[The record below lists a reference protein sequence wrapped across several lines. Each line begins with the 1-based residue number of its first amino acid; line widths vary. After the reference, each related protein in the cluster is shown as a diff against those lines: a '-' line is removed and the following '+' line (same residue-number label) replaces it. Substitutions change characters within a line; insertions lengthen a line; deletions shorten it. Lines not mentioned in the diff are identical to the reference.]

1 MDARYFG
8 RFWSKKMI
16 AEYKG
21 KTYECSF
28 YKGKIILISD
38 KYEDGFSED
47 FDGYSKTVDRSE
59 CNRVYKSTPMV
70 KYEGKSYYYY
80 EETEDKIQLFV
91 GASDLSLEWEPKGF
105 KHTGYEEWTKWVPKS
120 ECEKFDEII
129 EY

>member
-1 MDARYFG
+1 MEGSEMSDCYAV
-8 RFWSKKMI
+8 
-16 AEYKG
+16 YKNLEFKCFFKRG
-21 KTYECSF
+21 GQLE
-28 YKGKIILISD
+28 LIS
-38 KYEDGFSED
+38 KTPMDGFVAK
-47 FDGYSKTVDRSE
+47 GNVYSKIVDRVE
-59 CNRVYKSTPMV
+59 CGRVYKSTPMV
-70 KYEGKSYYYY
+70 RYEGESYYYY

>member
-1 MDARYFG
+1 
-8 RFWSKKMI
+8 MI

-28 YKGKIILISD
+28 FKGKILLISD
-38 KYEDGFSED
+38 RNEAGFSKD
-47 FDGYSKTVDRSE
+47 FDGYIKTVDRSE
-59 CNRVYKSTPMV
+59 CERVYKSTTMV
-70 KYEGKSYYYY
+70 RYKGEAYYYY
-80 EETEDKIQLFV
+80 EETEDEIQLFV